1 MIVYMSNVHAVIYI
15 AWHCQHF
22 YLHYTAVFR
31 NRSVIIPNDFMLS
44 IVCFWFSFLMGW
56 LRARQR
62 IRTALGSSRNTFGSS
77 LCSSKNSDCCMNAVW
92 KWPLT
97 WRRDQLRLEKTFA
110 DPPPKKRKTNK
121 HFFNYYY
128 ITTVEL
134 CSFFMSDLIM
144 RKKKCNFNRDLPRL
158 CVQLVPYA
166 GEELVSVRV
175 EPCSPAVI
183 QERNEVL
190 EVGFCNVLVASGNHQ
205 QWRGL
210 FLGGVKLK

>member
-144 RKKKCNFNRDLPRL
+144 RKKKAILIVIYLGCVFSL
-158 CVQLVPYA
+158 CRTL
-166 GEELVSVRV
+166 ERSWFLSEW
-175 EPCSPAVI
+175 SPAVLLSSRK
-183 QERNEVL
+183 ETR
-190 EVGFCNVLVASGNHQ
+190 S
-205 QWRGL
+205 
-210 FLGGVKLK
+210 